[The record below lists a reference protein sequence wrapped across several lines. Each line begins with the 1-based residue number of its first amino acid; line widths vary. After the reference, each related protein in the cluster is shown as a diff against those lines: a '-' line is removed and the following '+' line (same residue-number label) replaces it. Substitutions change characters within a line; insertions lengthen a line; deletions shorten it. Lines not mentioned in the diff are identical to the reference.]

1 MGFLLPI
8 IKLIAWTL
16 GGFILFGICAFIKE
30 MLEPKIGGF
39 ALNEFTY
46 YNLDSSIDKK
56 KYKTNPENVYGYGHI
71 KFYEHFLKSM
81 KSKKKSEFE
90 CDEAIKTVKLINA
103 IYKSIELKKEIF
115 MNSNITS
122 KRLGN

>member
-1 MGFLLPI
+1 
-8 IKLIAWTL
+8 
-16 GGFILFGICAFIKE
+16 
-30 MLEPKIGGF
+30 
-39 ALNEFTY
+39 
-46 YNLDSSIDKK
+46 
-56 KYKTNPENVYGYGHI
+56 
-71 KFYEHFLKSM
+71 M